1 MADGWE
7 VAIGTKSGIVCDVGT
22 TSAAVKRSIVF
33 CGKERMIDM
42 KKISARTLA
51 KGALL
56 IALNIVIT
64 RFLAINFGAVRI
76 SFTFLPIAI
85 GSLMFGGVT
94 GAILAL
100 IADVLGM
107 LMSGGLPWLGFC
119 VSTVLYGLSYGILY
133 GKELTYKRLLP
144 LMIVQAIVIDSFL
157 GAVWFNVHAGMPFL
171 ASLTERSI
179 NALVMIPVKTFV
191 IKYVW
196 KIIGDKI

>member
-1 MADGWE
+1 
-7 VAIGTKSGIVCDVGT
+7 
-22 TSAAVKRSIVF
+22 
-33 CGKERMIDM
+33 M

-119 VSTVLYGLSYGILY
+119 VSTVLYGLSYGLLFR
-133 GKELTYKRLLP
+133 KDLTYRRLLP
-144 LMIVQAIVIDSFL
+144 LMIVQAVVIDAFL
-157 GAVWFNVHAGMPFL
+157 GAVWFYLHAGMPFW
-171 ASLTERSI
+171 ASLVERSV
-179 NALVMIPVKTFV
+179 NALIMIPVKIFV

>member
-7 VAIGTKSGIVCDVGT
+7 VAISTKNSIVCDVGT
-22 TSAAVKRSIVF
+22 ASAAVKRSIVF

-42 KKISARTLA
+42 KKISAKTLA

-85 GSLMFGGVT
+85 GSLMFGSIT

-107 LMSGGLPWLGFC
+107 LISGGLPWLGFC

-133 GKELTYKRLLP
+133 EKELTYKRLLP
-144 LMIVQAIVIDSFL
+144 LIIVQAVVIDAIL
-157 GAVWFNVHAGMPFL
+157 GAFWFYVHAGMPFW

-179 NALVMIPVKTFV
+179 NALIMIPVKTFV

>member
-1 MADGWE
+1 
-7 VAIGTKSGIVCDVGT
+7 
-22 TSAAVKRSIVF
+22 
-33 CGKERMIDM
+33 M
-42 KKISARTLA
+42 KKITVNMLA

-85 GSLMFGGVT
+85 GSLMFGGIT

-100 IADVLGM
+100 VADVLGM
-107 LMSGGLPWLGFC
+107 LLSGGLPWLGFC
-119 VSTVLYGLSYGILY
+119 VSTVLYGLSYGMLY
-133 GKELTYKRLLP
+133 KKNITYKALLP
-144 LMIVQAIVIDSFL
+144 IIIVQAIVIDAFL
-157 GAVWFNVHAGMPFL
+157 GAFWFYVHAGAPFW

-179 NALVMIPVKTFV
+179 NALVMIPVRAFV

-196 KIIGDKI
+196 KITGDKI

>member
-1 MADGWE
+1 
-7 VAIGTKSGIVCDVGT
+7 
-22 TSAAVKRSIVF
+22 
-33 CGKERMIDM
+33 M

-85 GSLMFGGVT
+85 GSLMFGSIT

-133 GKELTYKRLLP
+133 KKDLTYKRLLP
-144 LMIVQAIVIDSFL
+144 LMIVQAIVIDAIL
-157 GAVWFNVHAGMPFL
+157 GAFWFYVHAGMPFW
-171 ASLTERSI
+171 ASLTERSV
-179 NALVMIPVKTFV
+179 NALIMIPVKTFV